1 MKSGLLSYFEKCLTS
16 SLLLPLKG
24 GKTYASGQSQSSKVW
39 SRSIPA
45 NILLFQL
52 FKDSTLFYCI
62 MLLNIYPTSKH
73 LKKCHHSKVELNLW
87 SRRTFNFW
95 FFGAWHF
102 FWRSFRRL
110 FKIRN
115 LKESSLHLSS
125 PLTCRLKI
133 IARRSNNTVAIDVKL
148 DRSIVGEK
156 SSFKMPGLTFSSKL
170 DWDSCIIP
178 IAKTAFKK
186 IITLILSIKFLSP
199 EVALHFYK
207 STILPC
213 MEYCCHVWAG
223 APSCCFELSDKN
235 F

>member
-1 MKSGLLSYFEKCLTS
+1 MSYFEICLTS

-62 MLLNIYPTSKH
+62 MLLNIYPISKH
-73 LKKCHHSKVELNLW
+73 LKKCHHPKMKSNLW

-148 DRSIVGEK
+148 DRSIVEEK
-156 SSFKMPGLTFSSKL
+156 SSFKMPGLTVNFSAYRMLSFDLWFKWL
-170 DWDSCIIP
+170 YVLELTDSSIFLCFFLIFLCI
-178 IAKTAFKK
+178 
-186 IITLILSIKFLSP
+186 L
-199 EVALHFYK
+199 
-207 STILPC
+207 
-213 MEYCCHVWAG
+213 
-223 APSCCFELSDKN
+223 
-235 F
+235 